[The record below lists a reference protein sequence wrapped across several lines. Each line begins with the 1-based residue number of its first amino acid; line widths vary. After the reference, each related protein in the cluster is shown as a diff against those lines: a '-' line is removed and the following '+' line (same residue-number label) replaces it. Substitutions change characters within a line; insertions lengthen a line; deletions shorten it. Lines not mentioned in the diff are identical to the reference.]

1 MSFLTNNPLTRYLRG
16 SKQELEK
23 VTWPTRNE
31 VIFYS
36 IAVIVITVLAAVYFG
51 LLDFI
56 LNLGVQSLIGV

>member
-23 VTWPTRNE
+23 VTWPTRKE

-36 IAVIVITVLAAVYFG
+36 IAVIVITILAAVYFG
-51 LLDFI
+51 LLDFV
-56 LNLGVQSLIGV
+56 LNLGVESLLGV